1 MRGCGGKT
9 AEMRAIDIR
18 SIYVYEFVT
27 FETETGTVG
36 DRDWLAKVFV
46 GAQAV
51 RAVLQ
56 RLSPIHEDVLCRA

>member
-1 MRGCGGKT
+1 MRV
-9 AEMRAIDIR
+9 IDIR
-18 SIYVYEFVT
+18 SIYVYVT
-27 FETETGTVG
+27 FKTETGMVG